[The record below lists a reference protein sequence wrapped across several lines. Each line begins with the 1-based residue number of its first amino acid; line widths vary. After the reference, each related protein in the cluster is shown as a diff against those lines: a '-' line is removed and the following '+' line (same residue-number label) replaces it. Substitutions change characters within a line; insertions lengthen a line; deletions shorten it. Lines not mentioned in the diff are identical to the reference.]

1 MGKGFAWWPAQ
12 VLVCSNNSTNT
23 DNNNNTQT
31 TVTTTTASPEKLN
44 YVLVE
49 FFGSDEIAT
58 LKNTEG
64 KIRPFDQ
71 GKIDST
77 KKKHKKKINK
87 ISVDVGMEEQH
98 ITNFTKNLL
107 FVKKS
112 RKGFGILNFVGGG
125 LLGRRIRF
133 WYSNSHSHSSRH
145 SSSSSSSSP
154 NNGRKTKS
162 NNKMMG

>member
-1 MGKGFAWWPAQ
+1 MGILQ
-12 VLVCSNNSTNT
+12 VLLLVIIVVIIII
-23 DNNNNTQT
+23 
-31 TVTTTTASPEKLN
+31 VTTTITSTTASPQKLN

-77 KKKHKKKINK
+77 IKKHKKKINK

-107 FVKKS
+107 FVKES
-112 RKGFGILNFVGGG
+112 RKGFGILDFVGGG

-133 WYSNSHSHSSRH
+133 WYSHSHSHSSRH
-145 SSSSSSSSP
+145 SSSCSSSP
-154 NNGRKTKS
+154 NNGRKTKP
-162 NNKMMG
+162 NNK